1 MNTAPAYTA
10 DASQMHA
17 APATQDNGYGRARL
31 RIGITGVG
39 LWVAVAI
46 VALASG
52 VTGSISNQLPA
63 GITGDVA
70 IIGLM
75 LAIYVVLQLPLD
87 WLGGYRVPKQ
97 FGRQVPSATAYTKG
111 LALGITVHTL
121 ILFISASVLYL
132 GGKLGGIGGAFIAGI
147 LWMLVLATAR
157 GVLAHL
163 TAKLSP
169 TTLIRD
175 KAGVELLESDDEGFT
190 GGINGLINP
199 RANILPAAWRD
210 KLSPEQFELA
220 IRRRQRVIESGAWRQ
235 GRLGAFIFT
244 TVGLLLALLLAGSDA
259 AGTGAGVVETALWF
273 TLWSF
278 AGLLILPTLSRAAIY
293 RTDQQLIQDGADPQ
307 LFDQLTHTLDGYQDG
322 EPRRGRWV
330 ERIFHPIPSA
340 SNRSVTKMRKDGG
353 FWDIARTSVYL
364 GIGSVS
370 LLTRSVHCNVGRP
383 ALWVWLP
390 TE

>member
-10 DASQMHA
+10 DSPRLEDVSAIH
-17 APATQDNGYGRARL
+17 DNGYGRARL
-31 RIGITGVG
+31 RLGITGVG
-39 LWVAVAI
+39 LWVVVAI
-46 VALASG
+46 MALASD
-52 VTGSISNQLPA
+52 TTSLISKQLPTGIA
-63 GITGDVA
+63 GDAA
-70 IIGLM
+70 IVGLT

-97 FGRQVPSATAYTKG
+97 FGRQVPSATAYTKA
-111 LALGITVHTL
+111 LARGITVHTL

-157 GVLAHL
+157 GVIAQL

-169 TTLIRD
+169 ETMIRD
-175 KAGVELLESDDEGFT
+175 KAGVELLESEDEGFT

-199 RANILPAAWRD
+199 RANVLPAAWRE

-220 IRRRQRVIESGAWRQ
+220 IRRRQKVIESGAWQQ
-235 GRLGAFIFT
+235 GRIGAFSFT
-244 TVGLLLALLLAGSDA
+244 ASGLLLALLLAGSDA
-259 AGTGAGVVETALWF
+259 AGTGAGVIETALWF

-293 RTDQQLIQDGADPQ
+293 RTDQQLIQEGVEPRMFQ
-307 LFDQLTHTLDGYQDG
+307 QLTHTLDGYQDG

-340 SNRSVTKMRKDGG
+340 SNRSATKAMKSGG

-364 GIGSVS
+364 GIGSMS

-383 ALWVWLP
+383 ALWLWLP
-390 TE
+390 TD